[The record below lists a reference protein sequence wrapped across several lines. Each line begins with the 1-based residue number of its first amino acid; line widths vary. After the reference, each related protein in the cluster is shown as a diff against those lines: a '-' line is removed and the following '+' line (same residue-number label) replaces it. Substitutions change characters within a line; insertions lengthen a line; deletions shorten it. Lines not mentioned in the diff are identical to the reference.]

1 MVSRDS
7 SGDIAI
13 GYDRRRALGM
23 LAVAAVFFAICLLVV
38 ESSVGRAAG
47 ILGLTLT
54 IAGFVRVANP
64 RPQVVLNDAEIVVG
78 GRWTSAVNGRRR
90 ARWEQVESVDPI
102 RLTPPFESMQQGRVP
117 TYPAWMER
125 QIPREFRV
133 RSKEGTSLMIR
144 EPLDRPLEEVR
155 AEVVRR
161 TTLRRP

>member
-1 MVSRDS
+1 MVSSDS
-7 SGDIAI
+7 SGAITI
-13 GYDRRRALGM
+13 GYGRWRALGA
-23 LAVAAVFFAICLLVV
+23 LAVAAVFFAVCLLVV

-47 ILGLTLT
+47 LLGLALT
-54 IAGFVRVANP
+54 TAGFLRVANP
-64 RPQVVLNDAEIVVG
+64 RPQVLLNDAEIVVG

-90 ARWEQVESVDPI
+90 ACWQQIESVSPI
-102 RLTPPFESMQQGRVP
+102 ELSPPFESMQRGRVP

-133 RSKEGTSLMIR
+133 RSKDGTSFVIR

-161 TTLRRP
+161 TGMRRP